1 MTDVPLHP
9 GRPVLHRHFTRD
21 TLVWAPLTRV
31 VSDDER
37 GTRLWLATGS
47 PVIRQVSEDGRGPR
61 GMPFGQWLEEPKKI
75 IQDVYRGPSTLKFHP
90 RGAAYSV
97 WWLFD
102 AEGRFRAWYVN
113 LEEPGVTWDDG
124 AVAGIDLTDQDL
136 DMWVWP
142 DRRWGWKDEDELEER
157 LAYPDGY
164 WVSDPDAVWAQG
176 RAIVPL
182 IEAGEWPFDG
192 TWTDFRPPDEWTIP
206 EPVAEGWDR
215 PRQRT

>member
-1 MTDVPLHP
+1 VPLRP

-31 VSDDER
+31 VSDDEQ

-47 PVIRQVSEDGRGPR
+47 PVIRQVAEDGRGPR
-61 GMPFGQWLEEPKKI
+61 GMPFDRWLAEPKKI

-102 AEGRFRAWYVN
+102 PEGRFRAWYVN
-113 LEEPGVTWDDG
+113 LEEPGIAWDDG

-142 DRRWGWKDEDELEER
+142 DRRWGWKDEDEFEER
-157 LAYPDGY
+157 LAYPDAY
-164 WVSDPDAVWAQG
+164 WVDDPDAVRAQG
-176 RAIVPL
+176 QAVVPA
-182 IEAGEWPFDG
+182 IEAGLWPFDG
-192 TWTDFRPPDEWTIP
+192 TWTDFRPPGEWSIP
-206 EPVAEGWDR
+206 KRVTEGWDR
-215 PRQRT
+215 PRQRA